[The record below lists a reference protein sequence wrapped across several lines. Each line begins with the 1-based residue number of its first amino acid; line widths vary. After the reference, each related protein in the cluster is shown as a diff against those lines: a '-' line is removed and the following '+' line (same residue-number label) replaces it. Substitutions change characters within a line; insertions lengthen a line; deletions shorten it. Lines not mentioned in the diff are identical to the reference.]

1 MLYHYIV
8 SCGKGA
14 PAWLYG
20 KIYVNMVSRRKKRG
34 RRNRGGHFSW
44 KWAALPA
51 LLVLVL
57 GAWLLFNGSNDA
69 PLQEGH
75 RLYGLP
81 LYQPVQRVASDINAL
96 LFSRFMLPSLVTLAN
111 KEYTH
116 SAVASHFEKL
126 ALDPA
131 RLQLTEES
139 RVRVYFI
146 GEGSGYV
153 NALGVNL
160 KGLGIDEGDPRILFP
175 NANTRLQLDRAAA
188 MMSSRLG
195 RIFRRGLGKR
205 SMDAPLMPGD
215 FIDLGVLPAGTQL
228 NFFLIAFDGQG
239 HNTYSVLKERNPDR
253 IDHMVAM
260 AVEGTSYLLLS
271 FEDMYRGGDADYED
285 CVFAV
290 EMSMDNVAALIGKL
304 DPWRRFKQIMKWS
317 VTGGVV
323 FGGPVMVLFVRRQL
337 RRKRLKQAYKDA
349 SEAIKQSRPREAVTI
364 LRAVK
369 EQADEKTYIALS
381 RLEATAL
388 ESVRDAA
395 ELAALYDDVEEPFK
409 ELETAS
415 LLAGRAQVEA
425 DRMEAFEP
433 LRASWRGRE
442 SRPAEW
448 LVLEAE
454 ALARRD
460 KSAGAL
466 ALLEDKSFEDAPEAL
481 RLARMALLK
490 AHGAEAQALLD
501 RAVVLAP
508 HDPQV
513 LRCLS
518 LWQESLGH
526 PDHALD
532 FWKQAVHAAPA
543 DPFIRDGVAEFY
555 RRQGRHEAA
564 LRLWHGALAPP
575 TLDIIWTKFLFWR
588 RVACPFPAELS
599 TLSPPPG
606 ELRPLIDFMRGLPE
620 NCLWDPVRFESGAHA
635 HVALYGRQEVFWL
648 RLLHALQVQNEAEA
662 LALVTLSGFGIRSWH
677 PVLERSLARI
687 LTYRRSGY
695 MGTAADVETSCVS
708 TAPVFFEML
717 EQAAGCAAGEPPT
730 WFMELLDGGNAFAA
744 ACACAGWKAA
754 ARRLEDPG
762 VWPRGT
768 PKFMRGGA

>member
-1 MLYHYIV
+1 MLPV
-8 SCGKGA
+8 SLA
-14 PAWLYG
+14 
-20 KIYVNMVSRRKKRG
+20 
-34 RRNRGGHFSW
+34 
-44 KWAALPA
+44 
-51 LLVLVL
+51 LVL

-69 PLQEGH
+69 PMQEGH
-75 RLYGLP
+75 RLHGLP
-81 LYQPVQRVASDINAL
+81 LYQAVQRASSDINAF

-175 NANTRLQLDRAAA
+175 NANTPLQLDRAAA
-188 MMSSRLG
+188 MMSTRLG
-195 RIFRRGLGKR
+195 RLFRRGLGKR
-205 SMDAPLMPGD
+205 NMDAPLMPGD
-215 FIDLGVLPAGTQL
+215 FIDLGMLPAGAQL

-239 HNTYSVLKERNPDR
+239 HNTYSVLKERNPDG

-271 FEDMYRGGDADYED
+271 FEDMFRGGDSDYED

-304 DPWRRFKQIMKWS
+304 DPWRRFKQVVKWS
-317 VTGGVV
+317 VIAAVV
-323 FGGPVMVLFVRRQL
+323 FGGPSTVLLIRRRI
-337 RRKRLKQAYKDA
+337 RRKRLNRAYDA
-349 SEAIKQSRPREAVTI
+349 ASAALKQSRAREAVKI
-364 LRAVK
+364 LREVK
-369 EQADEKTYIALS
+369 EQADDKTYIAMS
-381 RLEATAL
+381 RLEAAAL
-388 ESVRDAA
+388 ETVRDAA
-395 ELAALYDDVEEPFK
+395 ELAALYDEVEEPFT

-425 DRMEAFEP
+425 DRIEAFDP

-442 SRPAEW
+442 SHSAEW

-460 KSAGAL
+460 KSTGAL
-466 ALLEDKSFEDAPEAL
+466 ALLEHKSFEGASDAL

-490 AHGAEAQALLD
+490 DHGAEAQALLE
-501 RAVVLAP
+501 RALALAP

-513 LRCLS
+513 LRCLA
-518 LWQESLGH
+518 LRQESLGH
-526 PDHALD
+526 HDFALD
-532 FWKQAVHAAPA
+532 AWKRAVHAAPA

-555 RRQGRHEAA
+555 RRQGRYEAA

-588 RVACPFPAELS
+588 RAACPFPADLS
-599 TLSPPPG
+599 TLSSPPG
-606 ELRPLIDFMRGLPE
+606 ELRPLIGFMRGLPE
-620 NCLWDPVRFESGAHA
+620 NCFWDPVRFESGAHA
-635 HVALYGRQEVFWL
+635 HVSLYGRQEVFWL
-648 RLLHALQVQNEAEA
+648 RLLHALQVRNEAEA
-662 LALVTLSGFGIRSWH
+662 LALVTLSGFGVRSWH

-695 MGTAADVETSCVS
+695 MGAGTDLEASCVCVV
-708 TAPVFFEML
+708 PVFFEML
-717 EQAAGCAAGEPPT
+717 EQAAGCAAGEPPP
-730 WFMELLDGGNAFAA
+730 WFMELLDGGNVFAA
-744 ACACAGWKAA
+744 ACIAAGWKAA
-754 ARRLEDPG
+754 AQRLEDPG
-762 VWPRGT
+762 AWPAGM
-768 PKFMRGGA
+768 PKFIRGGS